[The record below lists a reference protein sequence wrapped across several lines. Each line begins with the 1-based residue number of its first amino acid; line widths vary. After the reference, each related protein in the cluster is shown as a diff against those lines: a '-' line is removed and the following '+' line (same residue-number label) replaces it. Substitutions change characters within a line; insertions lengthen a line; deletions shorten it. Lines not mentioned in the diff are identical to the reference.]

1 MLKSHWSASDVLWLW
16 ACHRWF
22 GWSLHISSECIWTEF
37 SSSFSSRSQT
47 WENRIGGFAAKIS
60 ISCIVFFS
68 ISVLEFSFFLWNR
81 AFLVRWR
88 VFVSLTGM
96 PFISTLIFSILL
108 FFRHFPFKRN
118 RYTAFMV
125 LLFPLDCDPLVCT
138 IGSFDSQFMLFFLVV
153 IFFVC
158 QHNDVVSPIVKTW
171 MWRL

>member
-1 MLKSHWSASDVLWLW
+1 MIVGLL
-16 ACHRWF
+16 
-22 GWSLHISSECIWTEF
+22 SLIRLIITYQQWMHLDRVFLEF
-37 SSSFSSRSQT
+37 LQSFSDMRESNRGVCR
-47 WENRIGGFAAKIS
+47 ENFDFLH
-60 ISCIVFFS
+60 CFFFYFCPWVF
-68 ISVLEFSFFLWNR
+68 FFLWNR